1 MANQRVVDFVF
12 KKKTNPSLFQTLS
25 VALLCLVFFAG
36 CVSTLKVTKKIVPSK
51 ETRSVDGRYVDHG
64 NGTITDTNNG
74 LMWTKE
80 DSYASSGNCLNWNNS
95 NSYVT
100 GLNSGGHKDW
110 RLPTVKELKTL
121 FDKSKSNRDFQGN
134 IIHHDP
140 VFASGGAY
148 GYWSSDTDDSWGARY
163 IFFGDGRVF
172 TYPQNYCI
180 TMGVRAVR
188 K

>member
-1 MANQRVVDFVF
+1 MTNYRVFAFVF
-12 KKKTNPSLFQTLS
+12 QKKNCKSFFQSLS
-25 VALLCLVFFAG
+25 VALFCLVLFAG
-36 CVSTLKVTKKIVPSK
+36 CASISKDSKKITLLE

-64 NGTITDTNNG
+64 NGTITDSNNG

-80 DSYASSGNCLNWNNS
+80 DSYADSGKCLDWDNS
-95 NSYVT
+95 NSYVSS
-100 GLNSGGHKDW
+100 LSSGGHKDW

-148 GYWSSDTDDSWGARY
+148 GYWSSVTDESWGARY
-163 IFFGDGRVF
+163 MFFGNGRVF
-172 TYPQNYCI
+172 TYPRNYCI